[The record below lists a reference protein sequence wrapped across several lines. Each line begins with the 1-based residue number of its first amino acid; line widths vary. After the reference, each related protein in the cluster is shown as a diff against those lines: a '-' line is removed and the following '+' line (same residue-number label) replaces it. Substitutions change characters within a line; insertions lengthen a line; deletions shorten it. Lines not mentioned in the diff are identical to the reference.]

1 MPLELTRPIAFIDVQ
16 STGLDPATARIV
28 ALAVV
33 KLMPD
38 GERHSRSVTVDPGV
52 PIPAGATAVH
62 GITDEDV
69 AGLPLF
75 KAYAGALADHLAD
88 CDIAGFGVERFG
100 APLLEAELQR
110 AGTDFSLRGRAVI
123 DAMAIFHK
131 QEPRDMAAAHEVF
144 VGGPIPAR
152 DNGDEIAIAALEI
165 LEGELEAYEEIP
177 RDISGIQRF
186 LKPLPENALD
196 QDGMFVLSAEGD
208 AVFNFGRYRGEG
220 LLKVAEEAPD
230 YLAWMADRQD
240 FSDEVKQIA
249 ADAIRGEFP
258 QQEEPQRPDGPDA

>member
-1 MPLELTRPIAFIDVQ
+1 MNLELSRPIAFIDVQ

-28 ALAVV
+28 ALAIV
-33 KLMPD
+33 KVMPE
-38 GERHSRSVTVDPGV
+38 GERHSRSVTVDPGI

-69 AGLPLF
+69 AGLPAF
-75 KAYAGALADHLAD
+75 KAYASALADHLAD

-110 AGTDFSLRGRAVI
+110 AGMEFSLRDRTVI

-131 QEPRDMAAAHEVF
+131 KEPRDLAAAHEVF
-144 VGGPIPAR
+144 VGGPAPDR
-152 DNGDEIAIAALEI
+152 ENGDEIAIAALEI
-165 LEGELEAYEEIP
+165 LEGELEAYEDIP
-177 RDISGIQRF
+177 RDVPGIQRF

-196 QDGMFVLSAEGD
+196 QDGMFVWSAEGD
-208 AVFNFGRYRGEG
+208 AVFNFGRYKGEG

-230 YLAWMADRQD
+230 YLAWMAARPD
-240 FSDEVKQIA
+240 FPDDVRQIA
-249 ADAIRGEFP
+249 ADTVRGDFP
-258 QQEEPQRPDGPDA
+258 QPESED

>member
-1 MPLELTRPIAFIDVQ
+1 MNLELTRPIAFIDVQ

-33 KLMPD
+33 KVMPD

-62 GITDEDV
+62 GITDDDV
-69 AGLPLF
+69 AGLPAF
-75 KAYAGALADHLAD
+75 KAYASALADHLAD

-100 APLLEAELQR
+100 APLLEAELR
-110 AGTDFSLRGRAVI
+110 RSGVDFSLRDRAVI

-131 QEPRDMAAAHEVF
+131 KEPRDLPAAHELF
-144 VGGPIPAR
+144 VGGPSPAR
-152 DNGDEIAIAALEI
+152 ETMENGDETAIAALEI
-165 LEGELEAYEEIP
+165 LEGELEVYEDIP
-177 RDISGIQRF
+177 RDVPGIQRF
-186 LKPLPENALD
+186 LNPIPDNALD
-196 QDGMFVLSAEGD
+196 QEGMFVWSSEGD

-230 YLAWMADRQD
+230 YLAWMADRPD

-258 QQEEPQRPDGPDA
+258 HPESED

>member
-1 MPLELTRPIAFIDVQ
+1 MNLELTRPIAFIDVQ
-16 STGLDPATARIV
+16 STGLDSATARIV

-33 KLMPD
+33 KVMPD

-62 GITDEDV
+62 GITDDDV
-69 AGLPLF
+69 AGLPAF
-75 KAYAGALADHLAD
+75 KAYASALADHLAD

-100 APLLEAELQR
+100 APLLEVELQR
-110 AGTDFSLRGRAVI
+110 AGVDFSLRDRAVI

-131 QEPRDMAAAHEVF
+131 KEPRDFTAAHEVF
-144 VGGPIPAR
+144 VGGPVPDR
-152 DNGDEIAIAALEI
+152 ETGDEIAVAALEI
-165 LEGELEAYEEIP
+165 LEGELEAYEDIP
-177 RDISGIQRF
+177 RDVPGIQRF

-196 QDGMFVLSAEGD
+196 QEGMFVWSSEGD

-230 YLAWMADRQD
+230 YLAWMADRPD
-240 FSDEVKQIA
+240 FPDDVKQIA
-249 ADAIRGEFP
+249 SDAIRGDFP
-258 QQEEPQRPDGPDA
+258 QPESED

>member
-1 MPLELTRPIAFIDVQ
+1 MNLELSRPIAFIDVQ

-38 GERHSRSVTVDPGV
+38 GERQSRSVTVDPGV

-62 GITDEDV
+62 GITDDDV
-69 AGLPLF
+69 AGLPAF
-75 KAYAGALADHLAD
+75 KAYASALAEHLAD

-100 APLLEAELQR
+100 APLLEAELRR
-110 AGTDFSLRGRAVI
+110 AGVDFSLRDRAVI
-123 DAMAIFHK
+123 EAMAIFHK
-131 QEPRDMAAAHEVF
+131 KEPRDFTAAHEVF
-144 VGGPIPAR
+144 VGGPAPAR
-152 DNGDEIAIAALEI
+152 EDGDETAIAALEI
-165 LEGELEAYEEIP
+165 LEGELEAYEDIP
-177 RDISGIQRF
+177 RDVPGIQRF

-196 QDGMFVLSAEGD
+196 GEGMFVWSGEGD

-230 YLAWMADRQD
+230 YLAWMADRPD
-240 FSDEVKQIA
+240 FPDDVKQIA

-258 QQEEPQRPDGPDA
+258 QPESED